1 MLSNREKALVIV
13 AYYKGT
19 GDNDTARGAD
29 PKVSNDI
36 SVECA
41 NKVLDELGIQIDF
54 VEDYEDF
61 MRELD
66 VITQILTKEHD
77 NNKKVTGT
85 PRKPIF
91 CRICQVEYIDICT
104 KHCNIP
110 DSWEVRE

>member
-19 GDNDTARGAD
+19 GDNDVARGAGT
-29 PKVSNDI
+29 KQAYDI
-36 SVECA
+36 SVECSE
-41 NKVLDELGIQIDF
+41 KILDELGIHIDF
-54 VEDYEDF
+54 EEDF
-61 MRELD
+61 EAFMKELD
-66 VITQILTKEHD
+66 VITQILTKEYD
-77 NNKKVTGT
+77 GSRKTGS

-91 CRICQVEYIDICT
+91 CRICQVEYIDVCT